1 MFMTWGSTIHIFN
14 LWGDNS
20 LYSLAETFAL
30 SRVEKI
36 VQSLLDSINK
46 AADSDGKQHIY
57 YCYLC
62 IYTQA
67 PSKCL
72 SCI

>member
-1 MFMTWGSTIHIFN
+1 MFMTWGAQFTYLIFG
-14 LWGDNS
+14 GDNS

-30 SRVEKI
+30 SRVEQI

-46 AADSDGKQHIY
+46 AAESDGKQHIY